1 MAIKTNSDIQ
11 IENISYT
18 NKDFSQIYPELVD
31 LAKKITN
38 KWDPETTN
46 ESDPGLVLLKLLAFI
61 ADKNNYNI
69 DKNILEQFMPSV
81 TQETSMRNLCEM
93 LGYNPVYYRSAIA
106 DVSFTYLGGNEAVD
120 NALNEGTTGVFLIK
134 AFDTFFKTEDNIVY
148 TLLEDM
154 SITSNERVSTK
165 RAIQGQLKA
174 LNLSSSSE
182 TSTEATKIQLYNLDE
197 NNRIYIPE
205 IMVAENGIFI
215 NKEIYNEQL
224 NNNAW
229 RRVDNLND
237 QELGS
242 KVFKFGFDSSKNL
255 PYIEFPSD
263 IAELIEDGLEIYYVV
278 TDGVNGYAKA
288 GTLTA
293 FNSLSSSVTGVTSL
307 EESQYTLTNNNAI
320 TGSEPETIDEAYNS
334 FKRTVGTFNTLVSC
348 KDYSNYIYR
357 YQDDSNNYLVSNV
370 QATDIRTD
378 PNKSINLLTRDIN
391 GMTYYVSSV
400 KTTTK
405 DEVEVPVGNYY
416 DLILHGTKP
425 YSYDITN
432 LASYNNTYQLLDDQD
447 IVDIGVALD
456 DVKTLSHVLTKPLNT
471 EINFIEQRYVLK
483 VNISTKYKVN
493 SSEQA
498 AILKNV
504 QNALYENFNS
514 RELEFGEEIPYDEI
528 VKVVE
533 NADERIKLVVVD
545 DPTITPYI
553 VKGDGSSH
561 AYDPVNDTSNDSKN
575 IVIEN
580 ILGGRIQLYIKD
592 NSFSFD
598 YTMNLSNLNSIKN
611 VAAIKTSL
619 TLSIPT
625 GEPKYKL
632 KKNESIQIIEDS
644 YISDVT
650 YPAYVYFGVSSDDNH
665 EWSTTDGVPYE
676 LKEGEILYIYY
687 TDSNDT
693 IQIKKY
699 EQGTIIRSNGLGL
712 PNTQRDSKTA
722 PRYLSADGSNVYD
735 NASEAGTGAIPMYAL
750 GTNETIEILKLNET
764 ILSNGQQRCF
774 WYSRPSIVNNKIV
787 NQKENDLIFY
797 KDDKLANTYYHI
809 LEEDELFIYP
819 SSDGYSLFTLGSG
832 TKLQVTLSNGI
843 RSPFNDGTDKYGE
856 GTLYLARTNS
866 NNNIINLEDLENALS
881 NQDVNNF
888 LASYKW
894 NILNFASD
902 NLHIVETAITT
913 FAEGT
918 EMTSLNELSLNS
930 TWKSISKGGI
940 QGDSTQKNIGE
951 VTNAKIR
958 AILSFNG
965 NSVNPQLVEDDDQTI
980 TIYYYDSSD
989 LDKDGYID
997 ENINGNDG
1005 KYDNIWLTG
1014 ETTPDAELGSE
1025 GDLYLDKTTGK
1036 TYKKQ
1041 STSWTLISSDESI
1054 QDKTNNTWL
1063 IGDKKPTEEQGTSDN
1078 LYLDTKNGNVY
1089 QKRSV
1094 DWVLITNINTSGS
1107 GIEPLQVREI
1117 EAGRRIQLNTS
1128 IDNYNDIIL
1137 RQIHYRE
1144 EDLSLVFE
1152 DQYDVPCET
1161 IDYKL
1166 YSDSAIGDNPT
1177 DAEKLYKLLTEKHI
1191 NKSAQRDEYFI
1202 TKKELSSIFD
1212 PSGTGSW
1219 TTSTLSLK
1227 LKDGLELYVN
1237 VFNNQTGTTTLVK
1250 NVEEDGKNTLTL
1262 DFSAL
1267 SGKDVLKDKGVA
1279 ISVPTI
1285 LVINPLL
1292 KEGLN
1297 NNEDIL
1303 NNILDTIKKYNTFD
1317 YLAELSNSKLISSYD
1332 VVNSFFDYNNVY
1344 NPLTIGRINF
1354 RDSEFNIVASSRK

>member
-46 ESDPGLVLLKLLAFI
+46 ESEPGLVFLKLLAFI

-81 TQETSMRNLCEM
+81 TQETPMRNLCEM

-106 DVSFTYLGGNEAVD
+106 DVLFTYLGGNEKLD
-120 NALNEGTTGVFLIK
+120 NTLNEGTTGVFLIK
-134 AFDTFFKTEDNIVY
+134 AFDTSFKTEDNIVY

-182 TSTEATKIQLYNLDE
+182 TSAEATKIQLYNLDE
-197 NNRIYIPE
+197 NNRVYIPE

-215 NKEIYNEQL
+215 NKEIYDEKL

-293 FNSLSSSVTGVTSL
+293 FNSLSSSVNGVTSL
-307 EESQYTLTNNNAI
+307 EESQYTLTNSNAI

-357 YQDDSNNYLVSNV
+357 YQDDENNYLVSNV

-391 GMTYYVSSV
+391 GMTYYISSL
-400 KTTTK
+400 KTRTEG
-405 DEVEVPVGNYY
+405 EVEVPVGNYY

-456 DVKTLSHVLTKPLNT
+456 NVKTLSHVLTKPGNT

-514 RELEFGEEIPYDEI
+514 RKLEFGEEIPYDEI

-545 DPTITPYI
+545 DPIITPYI

-561 AYDPVNDTSNDSKN
+561 AYDPVSDTSNDSKN
-575 IVIEN
+575 IVVEN

-611 VAAIKTSL
+611 VAAIKTAL

-625 GEPKYKL
+625 GEAKYKL

-650 YPAYVYFGVSSDDNH
+650 YPAYVYFGFNDSTTI
-665 EWSTTDGVPYE
+665 STTDGVPYE
-676 LKEGEILYIYY
+676 IEGENDILYIYY
-687 TDSNDT
+687 TDSNDV
-693 IQIKKY
+693 IQTLEYKA
-699 EQGTIIRSNGLGL
+699 GTIIRSNGLGL
-712 PNTQRDSKTA
+712 PHVDGDSASPARWLDSKSKKIYTKK
-722 PRYLSADGSNVYD
+722 PDDETNI
-735 NASEAGTGAIPMYAL
+735 IPMYAL

-764 ILSNGQQRCF
+764 VLSNGQQRCF
-774 WYSRPSIVNNKIV
+774 WYSRPSIINNKIV

-797 KDDKLANTYYHI
+797 QDGETNTYYHI

-856 GTLYLARTNS
+856 GTLYLVRTNS

-918 EMTSLNELSLNS
+918 EMTYSPTSGKDPLRLTSEWSSFSGGLQGKISQNEDSQDS
-930 TWKSISKGGI
+930 
-940 QGDSTQKNIGE
+940 QGETTQKNVGII
-951 VTNAKIR
+951 TNPKIR

-965 NSVNPQLVEDDDQTI
+965 NSVNPQLVEDGQRI
-980 TIYYYDSSD
+980 IIYS
-989 LDKDGYID
+989 
-997 ENINGNDG
+997 
-1005 KYDNIWLTG
+1005 YDNSLVTD
-1014 ETTPDAELGSE
+1014 PDE
-1025 GDLYLDKTTGK
+1025 D
-1036 TYKKQ
+1036 
-1041 STSWTLISSDESI
+1041 
-1054 QDKTNNTWL
+1054 
-1063 IGDKKPTEEQGTSDN
+1063 GTSPK
-1078 LYLDTKNGNVY
+1078 L
-1089 QKRSV
+1089 
-1094 DWVLITNINTSGS
+1094 TSAIIS
-1107 GIEPLQVREI
+1107 EK
-1117 EAGRRIQLNTS
+1117 RRIQLNTS

-1144 EDLSLVFE
+1144 DDLSLVFE

-1166 YSDSAIGDNPT
+1166 YSDSTIGEPST
-1177 DAEKLYKLLTEKHI
+1177 DAEKLYKLLDEKHI

-1202 TKKELSSIFD
+1202 SKEYLSTLFKSEEKWELS
-1212 PSGTGSW
+1212 
-1219 TTSTLSLK
+1219 LNLK
-1227 LKDGLELYVN
+1227 PGLELYVN

-1250 NVEEDGKNTLTL
+1250 SENNKLTL

-1267 SGKDVLKDKGVA
+1267 SGRDVPKDKGVS
-1279 ISVPTI
+1279 ISIPTI
-1285 LVINPLL
+1285 LIINPLL

-1297 NNEDIL
+1297 NNEDAL
-1303 NNILDTIKKYNTFD
+1303 NNILDTIKNYNTFD

-1332 VVNSFFDYNNVY
+1332 VVNSFFDYNNIY

>member
-106 DVSFTYLGGNEAVD
+106 DVSFTYLGGNEALD
-120 NALNEGTTGVFLIK
+120 NALNEGATGVFLIK
-134 AFDTFFKTEDNIVY
+134 AFDTSFKTEDNIVY

-154 SITSNERVSTK
+154 SIDNSTRVSTK
-165 RAIQGQLKA
+165 RAIQGQMKA

-197 NNRIYIPE
+197 NNRVYIPE

-215 NKEIYNEQL
+215 NKEIYDEQL
-224 NNNAW
+224 NNDAW

-278 TDGVNGYAKA
+278 TDGINGYAKA

-293 FNSLSSSVTGVTSL
+293 FNSLSASVTGVTSL
-307 EESQYTLTNNNAI
+307 EEPQYTLTNSNAI
-320 TGSEPETIDEAYNS
+320 AGSEPETIDEAYNS
-334 FKRTVGTFNTLVSC
+334 FKKTVGTFNTLVSC

-357 YQDDSNNYLVSNV
+357 YQDDENNHLVSNV

-378 PNKSINLLTRDIN
+378 PNRSISLLTRDIN

-400 KTTTK
+400 KK
-405 DEVEVPVGNYY
+405 DDGGKPIGNYY

-432 LASYNNTYQLLDDQD
+432 LAAYNNTYRLLDDRD
-447 IVDIGVALD
+447 VVDVGVALD
-456 DVKTLSHVLTKPLNT
+456 DVKTLSHELDRPYPN
-471 EINFIEQRYVLK
+471 EIALIEQRYTLK

-493 SSEQA
+493 SPEQV

-504 QNALYENFNS
+504 QNALYENFNA

-528 VKVVE
+528 VKVIE
-533 NADERIKLVVVD
+533 GADERIKLAIVD
-545 DPTITPYI
+545 DPVITPYI
-553 VKGDGSSH
+553 VKGDGDSH
-561 AYDPVNDTSNDSKN
+561 AYDPVSDSSDDSSS
-575 IVIEN
+575 ILVEN

-598 YTMNLSNLNSIKN
+598 YTMDLSDLNLIKN
-611 VAAIKTSL
+611 VAAIKTDLAL
-619 TLSIPT
+619 TIPVASET
-625 GEPKYKL
+625 GENTCKL
-632 KKNESIQIIEDS
+632 KANESIQIVEDS
-644 YISDVT
+644 YIPDVT
-650 YPAYVYFGVSSDDNH
+650 YPAFVYFGFSGNT
-665 EWSTTDGVPYE
+665 STTIKTQDGVPYK
-676 LKEGEILYIYY
+676 LAANEILYIYY
-687 TDSNDT
+687 TDTDDNTRILKYDT
-693 IQIKKY
+693 
-699 EQGTIIRSNGLGL
+699 GTIIRSNGLDL
-712 PNTQRDSKTA
+712 PGEEITGGRRSAARWLNSTASKVFDTEPA
-722 PRYLSADGSNVYD
+722 AGAD
-735 NASEAGTGAIPMYAL
+735 AIPLYAL

-774 WYSRPSIVNNKIV
+774 WYSRPAIVSNKVV
-787 NQKENDLIFY
+787 NQIENDLIFY
-797 KDDKLANTYYHI
+797 KDGNTNTYYHI

-843 RSPFNDGTDKYGE
+843 RSPFNDGTSKYGAD
-856 GTLYLARTNS
+856 TCYLSRTSS
-866 NNNIINLEDLENALS
+866 NNDIINLEDLENALS

-888 LASYKW
+888 LASYDW
-894 NILNFASD
+894 NILDFASD
-902 NLHIVETAITT
+902 NLHIVETSITT

-918 EMTSLNELSLNS
+918 EMTYSPASGQDPLSLS
-930 TWKSISKGGI
+930 SKWSSLSGGL
-940 QGDSTQKNIGE
+940 QGGATQKNVGSI
-951 VTNAKIR
+951 TNPKIR

-965 NSVNPQLVEDDDQTI
+965 NSINPQLVEDNQTVI
-980 TIYYYDSSD
+980 IYSYEDG
-989 LDKDGYID
+989 LLTEEGYIEDPGED
-997 ENINGNDG
+997 E
-1005 KYDNIWLTG
+1005 KSPALTPNPIG
-1014 ETTPDAELGSE
+1014 E
-1025 GDLYLDKTTGK
+1025 
-1036 TYKKQ
+1036 
-1041 STSWTLISSDESI
+1041 
-1054 QDKTNNTWL
+1054 
-1063 IGDKKPTEEQGTSDN
+1063 
-1078 LYLDTKNGNVY
+1078 
-1089 QKRSV
+1089 
-1094 DWVLITNINTSGS
+1094 
-1107 GIEPLQVREI
+1107 
-1117 EAGRRIQLNTS
+1117 GRRIQLNTS
-1128 IDNYNDIIL
+1128 IDSYNDIVL
-1137 RQIHYRE
+1137 RQVHYRE
-1144 EDLSLVFE
+1144 DDLSLVFE
-1152 DQYDVPCET
+1152 DQYEVPCET
-1161 IDYKL
+1161 VDYKL
-1166 YSDSAIGDNPT
+1166 YSDEEITEPATG
-1177 DAEKLYKLLTEKHI
+1177 AEKLYQVLTGNHI

-1202 TKKELSSIFD
+1202 SKAQLSPLFTTD
-1212 PSGTGSW
+1212 DSW
-1219 TTSTLSLK
+1219 TLSLK
-1227 LKDGLELYVN
+1227 LKPGLELYVN
-1237 VFNNQTGTTTLVK
+1237 IFNNQNGVTELVENK
-1250 NVEEDGKNTLTL
+1250 EEEGENTLEL

-1267 SGKDVLKDKGVA
+1267 KGEGVAGDKGVS
-1279 ISVPTI
+1279 ISVPTK

-1292 KEGLN
+1292 EKGLG
-1297 NNEDIL
+1297 NNEGTL
-1303 NNILDTIKKYNTFD
+1303 TKILDTIKTYTNFD

>member
-46 ESDPGLVLLKLLAFI
+46 ESEPGLVFLKLLAFI

-81 TQETSMRNLCEM
+81 TQETPMRNLCEM

-106 DVSFTYLGGNEAVD
+106 DVLFTYLGGNEKLD
-120 NALNEGTTGVFLIK
+120 NTLNEGTTGVFLIK
-134 AFDTFFKTEDNIVY
+134 AFDTSFKTEDNIVY

-182 TSTEATKIQLYNLDE
+182 TSAEATKIQLYNLDE
-197 NNRIYIPE
+197 NNRVYIPE

-215 NKEIYNEQL
+215 NKEIYDEKL

-293 FNSLSSSVTGVTSL
+293 FNSLSSSVNGVTSL
-307 EESQYTLTNNNAI
+307 EESQYTLTNSNAI

-357 YQDDSNNYLVSNV
+357 YQDDENNYLVSNV

-391 GMTYYVSSV
+391 GMTYYISSL
-400 KTTTK
+400 KTRTEG
-405 DEVEVPVGNYY
+405 EVEVPVGNYY

-456 DVKTLSHVLTKPLNT
+456 NVKTLSHVLTKPGNT

-514 RELEFGEEIPYDEI
+514 RKLEFGEEIPYDEI

-545 DPTITPYI
+545 DPIITPYI

-561 AYDPVNDTSNDSKN
+561 AYDPVSDTSNDSKN
-575 IVIEN
+575 IVVEN

-611 VAAIKTSL
+611 VAAIKTAL

-625 GEPKYKL
+625 GEAKYKL

-650 YPAYVYFGVSSDDNH
+650 YPAYVYFGFNDSTTI
-665 EWSTTDGVPYE
+665 STTDGVPYE
-676 LKEGEILYIYY
+676 IEGENDILYIYY
-687 TDSNDT
+687 TDSNDV
-693 IQIKKY
+693 IQTLEYKA
-699 EQGTIIRSNGLGL
+699 GTIIRSNGLGL
-712 PNTQRDSKTA
+712 PHVDGDSASPARWLDSKSKKIYTKK
-722 PRYLSADGSNVYD
+722 PDDETNI
-735 NASEAGTGAIPMYAL
+735 IPMYAL

-764 ILSNGQQRCF
+764 VLSNGQQRCF
-774 WYSRPSIVNNKIV
+774 WYSRPSIVNGKIV
-787 NQKENDLIFY
+787 NQIENDLVFY
-797 KDDKLANTYYHI
+797 KDGETNTYCHI

-856 GTLYLARTNS
+856 GTLYLVRTNS

-918 EMTSLNELSLNS
+918 EMTSLSELSLTSN
-930 TWKSISKGGI
+930 WKSISNSGI
-940 QGDSTQKNIGE
+940 QGDSTQKNIGK

-965 NSVNPQLVEDDDQTI
+965 NSLNPQLVEDGQNI
-980 TIYYYDSSD
+980 TIYYYDNSD

-997 ENINGNDG
+997 ENVNGNDG

-1014 ETTPDAELGSE
+1014 ETKPDAELGSE
-1025 GDLYLDKTTGK
+1025 GDLYLDTTTGN

-1041 STSWTLISSDESI
+1041 STSWTLISSDEST

-1063 IGDKKPTEEQGTSDN
+1063 IGKGKPTEKLGASDN
-1078 LYLDTKNGNVY
+1078 LYLDTTNGDVY
-1089 QKRSV
+1089 QKRSI
-1094 DWVLITNINTSGS
+1094 DWILITNVNNKGS
-1107 GIEPLQVREI
+1107 GIEPLQIKEI
-1117 EAGRRIQLNTS
+1117 EVGRRIQLNTS

-1144 EDLSLVFE
+1144 EDLSLIFE

-1161 IDYKL
+1161 IDYEL
-1166 YSDSAIGDNPT
+1166 YSDSTIEENPT
-1177 DAEKLYKLLTEKHI
+1177 DGAKKLYKLITEKHI

-1202 TKKELSSIFD
+1202 SKEYLSTLFKSEEKWELS
-1212 PSGTGSW
+1212 
-1219 TTSTLSLK
+1219 LNLK
-1227 LKDGLELYVN
+1227 PGLELYVN
-1237 VFNNQTGTTTLVK
+1237 MFNNQTGTTTLIK
-1250 NVEEDGKNTLTL
+1250 SENNKITL
-1262 DFSAL
+1262 DFSIL
-1267 SGKDVLKDKGVA
+1267 SGRDVPKDKGVS
-1279 ISVPTI
+1279 ISIPTI
-1285 LVINPLL
+1285 LIINPLL

-1297 NNEDIL
+1297 NNEDAL
-1303 NNILDTIKKYNTFD
+1303 KNILDNIEKYNTFD

-1354 RDSEFNIVASSRK
+1354 RDSEFTIVASSRK

>member
-93 LGYNPVYYRSAIA
+93 MGYNPVYYRSATT
-106 DVSFTYLGGNEAVD
+106 DVSFTYLGGNEALD

-134 AFDTFFKTEDNIVY
+134 AFDTSFKTEDNIVY

-154 SITSNERVSTK
+154 SIDNSTRVSTK

-174 LNLSSSSE
+174 LNLSSNSE

-215 NKEIYNEQL
+215 NKEIYDEKL
-224 NNNAW
+224 NNDAW

-263 IAELIEDGLEIYYVV
+263 IAELIEDGLEIYYIV

-293 FNSLSSSVTGVTSL
+293 FNSLSSSVTSVTSL
-307 EESQYTLTNNNAI
+307 EESQYTLTNSNAV

-348 KDYSNYIYR
+348 RDYSNYIYR
-357 YQDDSNNYLVSNV
+357 YQDDENSYLVSNV

-400 KTTTK
+400 KTTTE
-405 DEVEVPVGNYY
+405 DGAEVPVGNYY

-425 YSYDITN
+425 YSYEITN

-447 IVDIGVALD
+447 IVDIRVALD
-456 DVKTLSHVLTKPLNT
+456 DVKTLSHALTKPSDK

-504 QNALYENFNS
+504 QNALYENFNA

-528 VKVVE
+528 VKVIE

-553 VKGDGSSH
+553 VRGDGSSH
-561 AYDPVNDTSNDSKN
+561 AYDPVNDNPSDDTLGDSKK
-575 IVIEN
+575 IVVEN

-592 NSFSFD
+592 TSFSFD
-598 YTMNLSNLNSIKN
+598 YNMDLSNLNSIKN
-611 VAAIKTSL
+611 VAAIKTAL

-625 GEPKYKL
+625 EKETYKL

-650 YPAYVYFGVSSDDNH
+650 YPAYVYFGFNDNTTIL
-665 EWSTTDGVPYE
+665 TTDGVPYK
-676 LKEGEILYIYY
+676 LKQGEILYIYY

-712 PNTQRDSKTA
+712 PNTERDSQSA
-722 PRYLSADGSNVYD
+722 ARWLSADGLHVYD
-735 NASEAGTGAIPMYAL
+735 QESEAGTGAIPMYSL

-797 KDDKLANTYYHI
+797 KDENDANTYYHI

-832 TKLQVTLSNGI
+832 TKLQVTFPQQGTQT
-843 RSPFNDGTDKYGE
+843 PFNNGTDKYGE

-866 NNNIINLEDLENALS
+866 NNDIINLEDLENALS

-888 LASYKW
+888 LASYDW
-894 NILNFASD
+894 NILDFASN
-902 NLHIVETAITT
+902 NLHVVETAITT

-918 EMTSLNELSLNS
+918 EMTSLSKSESGDPAPLNLTS
-930 TWKSISKGGI
+930 TWQSISNSGI
-940 QGDSTQKNIGE
+940 QGGSTQKNIGD

-965 NSVNPQLVEDDDQTI
+965 NSVNPQLVEADQNI
-980 TIYYYDSSD
+980 TIYSYNNNLVTDPDEDGTSPE
-989 LDKDGYID
+989 LTVHKVDKD
-997 ENINGNDG
+997 
-1005 KYDNIWLTG
+1005 
-1014 ETTPDAELGSE
+1014 
-1025 GDLYLDKTTGK
+1025 
-1036 TYKKQ
+1036 
-1041 STSWTLISSDESI
+1041 
-1054 QDKTNNTWL
+1054 
-1063 IGDKKPTEEQGTSDN
+1063 
-1078 LYLDTKNGNVY
+1078 
-1089 QKRSV
+1089 
-1094 DWVLITNINTSGS
+1094 
-1107 GIEPLQVREI
+1107 
-1117 EAGRRIQLNTS
+1117 RRIQLNIS
-1128 IDNYNDIIL
+1128 VDNYNDIIL
-1137 RQIHYRE
+1137 RQVHYRE

-1152 DQYDVPCET
+1152 NQYDVPCET

-1166 YSDSAIGDNPT
+1166 YSDSTIGEPSN
-1177 DAEKLYKLLTEKHI
+1177 DAEKLYKLLTEKNI

-1202 TKKELSSIFD
+1202 TKEQLSSIFD
-1212 PSGTGSW
+1212 SGNTGSW
-1219 TTSTLSLK
+1219 TTSTLSLD
-1227 LKDGLELYVN
+1227 LKPGLELYVN

-1250 NVEEDGKNTLTL
+1250 NVEKDGKNTLTF

-1267 SGKDVLKDKGVA
+1267 SASDVPADKGVA

-1285 LVINPLL
+1285 LNINPLL
-1292 KEGLN
+1292 MEGLN
-1297 NNEDIL
+1297 NNEAIL
-1303 NNILDTIKKYNTFD
+1303 SNILDTIKKYNTFD

-1332 VVNSFFDYNNVY
+1332 VVNSFFDYNNIY

>member
-106 DVSFTYLGGNEAVD
+106 DVSFTYLGGNETLDGV
-120 NALNEGTTGVFLIK
+120 LGEGGTGVFLIK
-134 AFDTFFKTEDNIVY
+134 AFDTSFKTEDNIVY

-154 SITSNERVSTK
+154 SITSAERVSTK
-165 RAIQGQLKA
+165 QAIQGQMKA

-205 IMVAENGIFI
+205 TMVAENGIFI
-215 NKEIYNEQL
+215 NKEIYDAQL
-224 NNNAW
+224 NNDAW

-255 PYIEFPSD
+255 SYIEFPSD

-307 EESQYTLTNNNAI
+307 EESQYTLTNSNAI
-320 TGSEPETIDEAYNS
+320 AGSEPETIDEAYNS
-334 FKRTVGTFNTLVSC
+334 FKKTVGTFNTLVSC
-348 KDYSNYIYR
+348 KDYSNYVYR
-357 YQDDSNNYLVSNV
+357 YQDDENNHLVSNV

-378 PNKSINLLTRDIN
+378 PNRSISLLHRDIN
-391 GMTYYVSSV
+391 GMTYYLSSV
-400 KTTTK
+400 KK
-405 DEVEVPVGNYY
+405 GEDGQPIGNYY

-432 LASYNNTYQLLDDQD
+432 LAAYNNTYQLLDEQD
-447 IVDIGVALD
+447 IVDVDAALD
-456 DVKTLSHVLTKPLNT
+456 DVKTLSHKLDKPLPS

-493 SSEQA
+493 SPEQS

-504 QNALYENFNS
+504 QNALYENFNA

-528 VKVVE
+528 VKVIE
-533 NADERIKLVVVD
+533 DADERIKLAIVD
-545 DPTITPYI
+545 DPVITPY
-553 VKGDGSSH
+553 VVSGDGSSH
-561 AYDPVNDTSNDSKN
+561 AYDPVKDSSGDDTLDDSKK
-575 IVIEN
+575 IVVEN

-598 YTMNLSNLNSIKN
+598 YDMDLSDLNTTKN
-611 VAAIKTSL
+611 VAAIKTGLSL
-619 TLSIPT
+619 TIPASSEAGGT
-625 GEPKYKL
+625 ENTYEL
-632 KKNESIQIIEDS
+632 KKNESIQIVEDS
-644 YISDVT
+644 YVPDVT
-650 YPAYVYFGVSSDDNH
+650 YPAYVYFGFGGNAN
-665 EWSTTDGVPYE
+665 TTIKTQDGVPYKLGVSE
-676 LKEGEILYIYY
+676 TLYIYY
-687 TDSNDT
+687 TDTDDVQ
-693 IQIKKY
+693 QILKY
-699 EQGTIIRSNGLGL
+699 GEGTIIRSNGLDL
-712 PNTQRDSKTA
+712 PGEEIISGR
-722 PRYLSADGSNVYD
+722 RSAARWLNA
-735 NASEAGTGAIPMYAL
+735 NASKVFETESTAGTGAIPMYAL

-764 ILSNGQQRCF
+764 VLSNGQQRCF

-787 NQKENDLIFY
+787 NQIDNDLVFY
-797 KDDKLANTYYHI
+797 KDTQANTYYHI

-843 RSPFNDGTDKYGE
+843 RTPFNNGTAKYGE
-856 GTLYLARTNS
+856 GTIYLTRTNS
-866 NNNIINLEDLENALS
+866 DNNIVNLEDLENALS

-888 LASYKW
+888 LASYDW
-894 NILNFASD
+894 NILDFASD

-918 EMTSLNELSLNS
+918 KMTYLTSGPEQSLSLSS
-930 TWKSISKGGI
+930 TWSPLSGGLL
-940 QGDSTQKNIGE
+940 GGSTQKNVGSI
-951 VTNAKIR
+951 TNPKIR

-965 NSVNPQLVEDDDQTI
+965 SSINPQLVEENQTI
-980 TIYYYDSSD
+980 TIYCYSSD
-989 LDKDGYID
+989 LITDP
-997 ENINGNDG
+997 
-1005 KYDNIWLTG
+1005 G
-1014 ETTPDAELGSE
+1014 EGGVSPELTPDTI
-1025 GDLYLDKTTGK
+1025 DK
-1036 TYKKQ
+1036 
-1041 STSWTLISSDESI
+1041 
-1054 QDKTNNTWL
+1054 
-1063 IGDKKPTEEQGTSDN
+1063 
-1078 LYLDTKNGNVY
+1078 
-1089 QKRSV
+1089 
-1094 DWVLITNINTSGS
+1094 
-1107 GIEPLQVREI
+1107 
-1117 EAGRRIQLNTS
+1117 GRRIQLNTS
-1128 IDNYNDIIL
+1128 VDSYNDIVL
-1137 RQIHYRE
+1137 RQVHYRE

-1152 DQYDVPCET
+1152 GQYDVPCET
-1161 IDYKL
+1161 IDYEL
-1166 YSDSAIGDNPT
+1166 YSDKEIIEPATG
-1177 DAEKLYKLLTEKHI
+1177 AEKLYQVLTENHI

-1202 TKKELSSIFD
+1202 SKAQLSPLFSAGD
-1212 PSGTGSW
+1212 ASW
-1219 TTSTLSLK
+1219 KLSLD
-1227 LKDGLELYVN
+1227 LKPGLELYVN
-1237 VFNNQTGTTTLVK
+1237 IFNNQNGVTELVK
-1250 NVEEDGKNTLTL
+1250 NEEAEGENTLTL

-1267 SGKDVLKDKGVA
+1267 KDATIEDKGVT
-1279 ISVPTI
+1279 ISVPTM
-1285 LVINPLL
+1285 LAINPLL
-1292 KEGLN
+1292 KEGLSG
-1297 NNEDIL
+1297 DDGTTL
-1303 NNILDTIKKYNTFD
+1303 TKILDAIKEYDTFD

-1332 VVNSFFDYNNVY
+1332 IVNSFFDYNNIY

-1354 RDSEFNIVASSRK
+1354 KDSEFNIVASSRK